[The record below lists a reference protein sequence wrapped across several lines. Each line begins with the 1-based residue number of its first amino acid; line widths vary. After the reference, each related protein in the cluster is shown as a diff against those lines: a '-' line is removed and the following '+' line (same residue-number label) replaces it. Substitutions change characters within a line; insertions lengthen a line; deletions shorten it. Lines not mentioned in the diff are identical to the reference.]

1 MATLC
6 FSSSGQQLQ
15 LDTSQLTTIDDF
27 KAAVSK
33 KASIPAQYL
42 VALTPQGKP
51 LKLQDLP
58 SEREIYIYDVRISQ
72 PASPGGPS
80 TVNVE
85 IGLPKPHSL
94 PDPPNRIND
103 TKALQSWLE
112 LFRSRKAWAGRA
124 VDDCASMAQATRD
137 RYAEMDVMMRCLDA
151 AVANLESVVKT
162 IEPKYQELRK
172 WADPAK
178 SEYNTLVKNWQS
190 YLSLAR
196 SIPISPGMA
205 SFMTG
210 RNFSSKTTAARQPTL
225 EDLLDLDTTRM
236 TGQRAPQALRKFNQ
250 RVSDLEK
257 TAARM
262 LKNCQDVTQDF
273 ERLIERSAMS
283 HDGEAAQLLE
293 DIEAVVKKIDADYET
308 TLELTNT
315 ARDLLQAS
323 KLAATHTERLLPS
336 IQARALEM
344 DDMLRYA
351 TQARNTLALESV
363 DFMRSITDITSLT
376 TTVKSQINVLGSE
389 EELATFDYL
398 RLIQQVPFMYASF
411 TTEALKRGE
420 WYEKVKVDASTLA
433 NEMALFQDEEIK
445 RRKKWLKTVENLYG
459 PQTAAGEGNVAGLEV
474 NLLGQE
480 EEWPTMTKKELSDFY
495 ESLQREKA
503 EQELLNDIGKL
514 IVDLDN
520 PTKQQS
526 KRLKAFKNGSVHEA
540 SLGRSGLLIRGDE
553 NALRSLQDEKQRV
566 DNKLKTAESRVRRLE
581 DLLHRQSQSSRP
593 TFGNTFPSQ
602 QLPERNGSTTSVQR
616 VSEDRR
622 RSSSDFPEGLVQ
634 RIQQLES
641 ELSAEK
647 EKSAAIEKDLS
658 ARTTQHETVKGQ
670 IEEANSTKKD
680 LLENMEALKREFV
693 EERKSLE
700 DEIKNLKARI
710 EDNEDEMEHFGE
722 SREHEK
728 AHYDDRVQTLE
739 DEMAQLAKERH
750 DEQLKYEGQVEFLR
764 KESKLQREQVE
775 ELEKQHKAAQD
786 ENKDQSHRL
795 EAAKQT
801 AESQLRALRDLHRQ
815 LDPGGNIPE
824 DQEELIESTA
834 SKCADVL
841 MKAQDVEANISL
853 VHSDLHSAEVTVKDL
868 RAELLTANESLAK
881 EEGSTMQLREKLGE
895 EKARVAA
902 LEGELDETRS
912 QLNELRVKIADGETG
927 SESLRKRLEEDE
939 KKITTITEDL
949 ASKQSHIGSLEEE
962 LRLFKSKLEESQLK
976 LGVLTE
982 RFVARTEHAKDL
994 TQKLYT
1000 QNDRLRRLLERLGF
1014 SVKRQDGTVVIQR
1027 IPRAERSVQNL
1038 NDSIDPGAS
1047 LRRSGTLAQTPDSS
1061 DLELLYWMNNSD
1073 PAIESEK
1080 YQAFMAELG
1089 SFDMDALIETVYKR
1103 VKDIEHMARKL
1114 QRDARSY
1121 RDKAHAL
1128 QKDAHDKIAFKNF
1141 KDGDLALFLPTRNQ
1155 MTGAWA
1161 AFNIGFPHY
1170 FLREQEAHRLRN
1182 REWLLARISR
1192 IQERVV
1198 DLSKSLSN
1206 QASGNGAAETDSVDE
1221 ENDNPFDLSDG
1232 LRWYLIDAHEDKP
1245 GAPSTPG
1252 LGKSTVAANK
1262 VDAVAERAQVR
1273 TASGKGLGLG
1283 GRGPTGIDGVSKT
1296 LSKSL
1301 ESRRSSTSSK
1311 KALPFGIG
1319 GGGKGSGLASEANS
1333 IRAAPA
1339 DSPDPPAES
1348 SGQQPANITTER
1360 TNGGGEAGAG
1370 TGAESTAAAAAE
1382 QQGQRPPD
1390 SAAGTEGRRLRLPT
1404 LALARPRLLTQQ
1416 QQQQQQQQPSGAS
1429 ESADSPSNKNRR
1441 SVIWDSLWSLDLS
1454 YESGRKGKQGA

>member
-1 MATLC
+1 M
-6 FSSSGQQLQ
+6 
-15 LDTSQLTTIDDF
+15 
-27 KAAVSK
+27 
-33 KASIPAQYL
+33 
-42 VALTPQGKP
+42 
-51 LKLQDLP
+51 
-58 SEREIYIYDVRISQ
+58 
-72 PASPGGPS
+72 
-80 TVNVE
+80 
-85 IGLPKPHSL
+85 
-94 PDPPNRIND
+94 
-103 TKALQSWLE
+103 
-112 LFRSRKAWAGRA
+112 
-124 VDDCASMAQATRD
+124 DDCASMAQATRD
-137 RYAEMDVMMRCLDA
+137 RYGEMDVMMRCLDA
-151 AVANLESVVKT
+151 AIANLESVVKT
-162 IEPKYQELRK
+162 VEPKYQELRK

-178 SEYNTLVKNWQS
+178 SEYNALVKNWQS

-196 SIPISPGMA
+196 SIPISPGLA

-210 RNFSSKTTAARQPTL
+210 RSFSSKNGVSRQPTL

-273 ERLIERSAMS
+273 EKLIERSAMI

-293 DIEAVVKKIDADYET
+293 DIEAVARKVEADHET
-308 TLELTNT
+308 TMELTNT
-315 ARDLLQAS
+315 SRDLLQAS

-336 IQARALEM
+336 IRARALEM
-344 DDMLRYA
+344 DEMLRYA

-411 TTEALKRGE
+411 AAEALKRGE
-420 WYEKVKVDASTLA
+420 WYDKVKVDASTLA
-433 NEMALFQDEEIK
+433 NEMAVFQDEEIK

-459 PQTAAGEGNVAGLEV
+459 PQTTSSEGNVAGLEV

-480 EEWPTMTKKELSDFY
+480 EEWPTVTKKELSDFY
-495 ESLQREKA
+495 ESLQKQKA
-503 EQELLNDIGKL
+503 EQDLLNDIGKL
-514 IVDLDN
+514 ISDLNN

-526 KRLKAFKNGSVHEA
+526 KRLKAFKNGSIHEA

-553 NALRSLQDEKQRV
+553 DVVRSLQEEKQRV

-581 DLLHRQSQSSRP
+581 DLLHRQSQASRP
-593 TFGNTFPSQ
+593 TFGNTFQFPSQ

-616 VSEDRR
+616 AAEDRR

-641 ELSAEK
+641 ELRSER
-647 EKSAAIEKDLS
+647 EKSAAFEKDLS
-658 ARTTQHETVKGQ
+658 ARTSQHETVKGQ

-700 DEIKNLKARI
+700 DEIKHLKARI
-710 EDNEDEMEHFGE
+710 EDTEDEMEHFGE

-728 AHYDDRVQTLE
+728 AHYDDRVQALE
-739 DEMAQLAKERH
+739 DEMAQLAKERR
-750 DEQLKYEGQVEFLR
+750 DEKLKYEGQIEFLR

-775 ELEKQHKAAQD
+775 ELEKLNKSVQD
-786 ENKDQSHRL
+786 ENKDQSHQL
-795 EAAKQT
+795 KIAKQT
-801 AESQLRALRDLHRQ
+801 AESQLRALQDLHRQ
-815 LDPGGNIPE
+815 LDPGATIPE
-824 DQEELIESTA
+824 DLEELIESMA
-834 SKCADVL
+834 SKCTDVL
-841 MKAQDVEANISL
+841 MKARDVEANISL
-853 VHSDLHSAEVTVKDL
+853 VHSDLHAAEVTIKDL
-868 RAELLTANESLAK
+868 RAEILTAKESLAK
-881 EEGSTMQLREKLGE
+881 EESSTIQLGEELGE

-902 LEGELDETRS
+902 LEGELDETRN
-912 QLNELRVKIADGETG
+912 QLNELRVRIADGETG
-927 SESLRKRLEEDE
+927 SESLRKRLEEE
-939 KKITTITEDL
+939 ERKITTMAEDL
-949 ASKQSHIGSLEEE
+949 ASKQSQVGSLEEE
-962 LRLFKSKLEESQLK
+962 LHLFKSKFEESQLK
-976 LGVLTE
+976 LGVLTD
-982 RFVARTEHAKDL
+982 RFIARTEHAKDL

-1014 SVKRQDGTVVIQR
+1014 SVKRQDGTVVIQK

-1073 PAIESEK
+1073 PDTEAEK

-1103 VKDIEHMARKL
+1103 VKDIEHMARRL

-1206 QASGNGAAETDSVDE
+1206 QASGNGAAETDSVDD

-1232 LRWYLIDAHEDKP
+1232 LRWYLIDAHEDKS

-1262 VDAVAERAQVR
+1262 VDAVAERAQIR

-1339 DSPDPPAES
+1339 DSPDPPAEG
-1348 SGQQPANITTER
+1348 SGQQTSNATEQ
-1360 TNGGGEAGAG
+1360 TNGGGEAQ
-1370 TGAESTAAAAAE
+1370 AEGTAAEAE
-1382 QQGQRPPD
+1382 QQGQRPLPD
-1390 SAAGTEGRRLRLPT
+1390 SAAGTEVRNNEIDD
-1404 LALARPRLLTQQ
+1404 LLG
-1416 QQQQQQQQPSGAS
+1416 P
-1429 ESADSPSNKNRR
+1429 
-1441 SVIWDSLWSLDLS
+1441 
-1454 YESGRKGKQGA
+1454 

>member
-1 MATLC
+1 
-6 FSSSGQQLQ
+6 
-15 LDTSQLTTIDDF
+15 
-27 KAAVSK
+27 V
-33 KASIPAQYL
+33 
-42 VALTPQGKP
+42 
-51 LKLQDLP
+51 
-58 SEREIYIYDVRISQ
+58 YIYDIRISQ
-72 PASPGGPS
+72 PTSPGGQS
-80 TVNVE
+80 SVNIEV
-85 IGLPKPHSL
+85 GLPKPYSL
-94 PDPPNRIND
+94 PEPPNRIND
-103 TKALQSWLE
+103 TKSLQSWQD
-112 LFRSRKAWAGRA
+112 LFRSRRAWAGKA
-124 VDDCASMAQATRD
+124 VDDCTSMAQAARE
-137 RYAEMDVMMRCLDA
+137 RFGEMDVMMRCLDA
-151 AVANLESVVKT
+151 AIANLESVVKT
-162 IEPKYQELRK
+162 VEPKYQDLRK

-178 SEYNTLVKNWQS
+178 SEYNLLVKNWQS

-196 SIPISPGMA
+196 SIPINPGMA

-210 RNFSSKTTAARQPTL
+210 RNFSSKNGAVRQPTL
-225 EDLLDLDTTRM
+225 EDLLDLDTTRL
-236 TGQRAPQALRKFNQ
+236 TAQRAPQALRKFNQ
-250 RVSDLEK
+250 RLSDLEK
-257 TAARM
+257 TAAQM
-262 LKNCQDVTQDF
+262 VKNCQDVTQDF
-273 ERLIERSAMS
+273 ERLIERSAMT
-283 HDGEAAQLLE
+283 HEGEAAQLLE
-293 DIEAVVKKIDADYET
+293 DIEAVANKVDADYET
-308 TLELTNT
+308 TMELTNT
-315 ARDLLQAS
+315 SRDLFQAS
-323 KLAATHTERLLPS
+323 KLAATHTERLLPT
-336 IQARALEM
+336 IRARALEM
-344 DDMLRYA
+344 DEMLRYA
-351 TQARNTLALESV
+351 TQARNALALESV

-411 TTEALKRGE
+411 TAEALRRGE

-433 NEMALFQDEEIK
+433 NEMSLFQDEEIK
-445 RRKKWLKTVENLYG
+445 RRRKWLKTVQNLYG
-459 PQTAAGEGNVAGLEV
+459 PQITSGEGNVVGLGV
-474 NLLGQE
+474 NLLGKE
-480 EEWPTMTKKELSDFY
+480 EEWPAMTRQELSDFY
-495 ESLQREKA
+495 ESLQKEKA
-503 EQELLNDIGKL
+503 EQDLLDDIGRL
-514 IVDLDN
+514 IVDMDN

-526 KRLKAFKNGSVHEA
+526 RRLKAFKNGSIHEA

-553 NALRSLQDEKQRV
+553 DVVRSLQEEKQRV

-581 DLLHRQSQSSRP
+581 DLLHRQSQASRP
-593 TFGNTFPSQ
+593 TFGNLFQSPSQ
-602 QLPERNGSTTSVQR
+602 QLPERSNSSSSVQQPA
-616 VSEDRR
+616 ENDRR
-622 RSSSDFPEGLVQ
+622 SLSDFPEGLVQ

-641 ELSAEK
+641 ELRAERQ
-647 EKSAAIEKDLS
+647 KSAAFEKDLS
-658 ARTTQHETVKGQ
+658 ARTSQHETVKGQ

-700 DEIKNLKARI
+700 DEIKHLKARI
-710 EDNEDEMEHFGE
+710 EDTEDEMEHFGE

-728 AHYDDRVQTLE
+728 ARYDGRVQALE
-739 DEMAQLAKERH
+739 EEMAQLAKERR
-750 DEQLKYEGQVEFLR
+750 DEKLKYEGQVEFLR
-764 KESKLQREQVE
+764 KESKLQREQVD
-775 ELEKQHKAAQD
+775 ELEKRNKSAQD
-786 ENKDQSHRL
+786 ENKDQSNQL
-795 EAAKQT
+795 EAARKA
-801 AESQLRALRDLHRQ
+801 AESQLRALQDLHRQ
-815 LDPGGNIPE
+815 LDPGADIPE
-824 DQEELIESTA
+824 DQEELAESLA
-834 SKCADVL
+834 NKCADVL
-841 MKAQDVEANISL
+841 MKAQNAEANMSL
-853 VHSDLHSAEVTVKDL
+853 VYSDLHSAEATIKDL
-868 RAELLTANESLAK
+868 RADIVTAKDSLAK
-881 EEGSTMQLREKLGE
+881 EEGSAMQLREELGE

-902 LEGELDETRS
+902 LEGELDETRN

-939 KKITTITEDL
+939 RRITTMTEDL
-949 ASKQSHIGSLEEE
+949 ASKQSHVGSLEEE
-962 LRLFKSKLEESQLK
+962 LHLFKSKFEESQLK
-976 LGVLTE
+976 LDVLTD

-1000 QNDRLRRLLERLGF
+1000 QNDRLKRLLERLGF
-1014 SVKRQDGTVVIQR
+1014 SVKRHNGNVVIQK

-1038 NDSIDPGAS
+1038 NESVDPAAS

-1061 DLELLYWMNNSD
+1061 DLELLYWMDNSD
-1073 PAIESEK
+1073 PDTEAEK
-1080 YQAFMAELG
+1080 YQAFMSELG
-1089 SFDMDALIETVYKR
+1089 SFDMDALVETVYKR

-1206 QASGNGAAETDSVDE
+1206 QASGNGAAETDSVDDE
-1221 ENDNPFDLSDG
+1221 YDNPFDLSDG

-1273 TASGKGLGLG
+1273 SASGKGLGLG

-1339 DSPDPPAES
+1339 DSPDHPAEV
-1348 SGQQPANITTER
+1348 GARQAPNDTEQA
-1360 TNGGGEAGAG
+1360 NGGDGTQAQAQAQAG
-1370 TGAESTAAAAAE
+1370 GAPTAEAE
-1382 QQGQRPPD
+1382 QQGQRPLPD
-1390 SAAGTEGRRLRLPT
+1390 SAAAGTEVRNNEIDD
-1404 LALARPRLLTQQ
+1404 LLG
-1416 QQQQQQQQPSGAS
+1416 P
-1429 ESADSPSNKNRR
+1429 
-1441 SVIWDSLWSLDLS
+1441 
-1454 YESGRKGKQGA
+1454 

>member
-6 FSSSGQQLQ
+6 FSSSGQQMQ
-15 LDTSQLTTIDDF
+15 LDTSHPTTIDDF

-33 KASIPAQYL
+33 KSSIPAQYL
-42 VALTPQGKP
+42 IALTPQGKP
-51 LKLQDLP
+51 LKQQDLP
-58 SEREIYIYDVRISQ
+58 SEREIYIYDIRVSQ
-72 PASPGGPS
+72 PASPGSPS
-80 TVNVE
+80 SVNVE
-85 IGLPKPHSL
+85 VGIPKPYSL
-94 PDPPNRIND
+94 PEPPNRIND
-103 TKALQSWLE
+103 TKSQQSWQE
-112 LFRSRKAWAGRA
+112 LFRSRRAWAGRA
-124 VDDCASMAQATRD
+124 LDDCASMAQATRD
-137 RYAEMDVMMRCLDA
+137 RYGEMDVMMRCLDA
-151 AVANLESVVKT
+151 AIANLESVVKT
-162 IEPKYQELRK
+162 VDPKYQELRK

-178 SEYNTLVKNWQS
+178 SEYNALVKNWQS

-210 RNFSSKTTAARQPTL
+210 RKFSSKNGAVRQPTL

-257 TAARM
+257 MAARM

-293 DIEAVVKKIDADYET
+293 DIEAVAKKVDADYET
-308 TLELTNT
+308 TMELTNT
-315 ARDLLQAS
+315 SRDLLQAS

-336 IQARALEM
+336 IRARALEM
-344 DDMLRYA
+344 DEMLRYA

-376 TTVKSQINVLGSE
+376 TTVKSHINVLGSE

-411 TTEALKRGE
+411 TVEALKRGE
-420 WYEKVKVDASTLA
+420 WHEKVKVDASTLA
-433 NEMALFQDEEIK
+433 NEMSLFQDEEIK

-459 PQTAAGEGNVAGLEV
+459 PQTTSGEDNVAGLEV

-495 ESLQREKA
+495 ESLQKQKA
-503 EQELLNDIGKL
+503 EQDLLNDIGKL
-514 IVDLDN
+514 ILDLNN

-526 KRLKAFKNGSVHEA
+526 KRLKAFKNGSIHEA
-540 SLGRSGLLIRGDE
+540 SLGRSGLLVRGDE
-553 NALRSLQDEKQRV
+553 DVLRSLQEEKQRV

-581 DLLHRQSQSSRP
+581 DLLHRQSQASRP
-593 TFGNTFPSQ
+593 TFGNAFQFPSQ
-602 QLPERNGSTTSVQR
+602 QLPERNGSITSVQR
-616 VSEDRR
+616 AAEDRR

-634 RIQQLES
+634 RVQQLES
-641 ELSAEK
+641 ELSAER
-647 EKSAAIEKDLS
+647 EKSAAFEKDLS

-700 DEIKNLKARI
+700 DEIKHLKARI
-710 EDNEDEMEHFGE
+710 EDTEDEMEHFGE

-728 AHYDDRVQTLE
+728 AHYDDRVQALE
-739 DEMAQLAKERH
+739 DEMARLAKERR
-750 DEQLKYEGQVEFLR
+750 DEKLKYEGQVEFLR

-775 ELEKQHKAAQD
+775 ELEKQNKSVQD
-786 ENKDQSHRL
+786 ENKEQGHQL

-801 AESQLRALRDLHRQ
+801 AESQLRALQDLHRQ

-824 DQEELIESTA
+824 DQEELIESMA

-853 VHSDLHSAEVTVKDL
+853 VHSDLHSAEVTIKDL
-868 RAELLTANESLAK
+868 RAEILTAKESLAK
-881 EEGSTMQLREKLGE
+881 EEGSSTQLREELGE

-902 LEGELDETRS
+902 LEGELDETRN

-927 SESLRKRLEEDE
+927 SESLRKRLEEE
-939 KKITTITEDL
+939 ERKITTLTEDI
-949 ASKQSHIGSLEEE
+949 ASKQSQVGSLEEE
-962 LRLFKSKLEESQLK
+962 LHLFKSKFEESQVK
-976 LGVLTE
+976 LGVLTD

-1014 SVKRQDGTVVIQR
+1014 SVKRQDGTVVIQK

-1038 NDSIDPGAS
+1038 NDSVDPSAS

-1073 PAIESEK
+1073 PATEAEK
-1080 YQAFMAELG
+1080 YEAFMAELG

-1103 VKDIEHMARKL
+1103 VKDIEHMARRL

-1206 QASGNGAAETDSVDE
+1206 QPSGNGARETDSVDD

-1262 VDAVAERAQVR
+1262 VDAVAERVQVR

-1339 DSPDPPAES
+1339 DSPDPPAEG
-1348 SGQQPANITTER
+1348 SGQHASNTTTEQ
-1360 TNGGGEAGAG
+1360 TNGGGEAQAQAQ
-1370 TGAESTAAAAAE
+1370 AEGTAAQAE
-1382 QQGQRPPD
+1382 QQGQRSLPD
-1390 SAAGTEGRRLRLPT
+1390 SAAGTEVRNNKIDD
-1404 LALARPRLLTQQ
+1404 LLG
-1416 QQQQQQQQPSGAS
+1416 P
-1429 ESADSPSNKNRR
+1429 
-1441 SVIWDSLWSLDLS
+1441 
-1454 YESGRKGKQGA
+1454 

>member
-1 MATLC
+1 M
-6 FSSSGQQLQ
+6 
-15 LDTSQLTTIDDF
+15 
-27 KAAVSK
+27 
-33 KASIPAQYL
+33 
-42 VALTPQGKP
+42 
-51 LKLQDLP
+51 
-58 SEREIYIYDVRISQ
+58 
-72 PASPGGPS
+72 
-80 TVNVE
+80 
-85 IGLPKPHSL
+85 
-94 PDPPNRIND
+94 
-103 TKALQSWLE
+103 
-112 LFRSRKAWAGRA
+112 
-124 VDDCASMAQATRD
+124 DDCASMAQAARD
-137 RYAEMDVMMRCLDA
+137 RYGEMDVMMRCLDA
-151 AVANLESVVKT
+151 AIANLESVVKT
-162 IEPKYQELRK
+162 VEPKYQELRK

-196 SIPISPGMA
+196 SIPINPGMA

-210 RNFSSKTTAARQPTL
+210 RNFSSKNGAVRQPTL

-250 RVSDLEK
+250 RLSDLEK

-262 LKNCQDVTQDF
+262 VKNCQDVTQDF

-293 DIEAVVKKIDADYET
+293 DIEAVAKKVDADYET
-308 TLELTNT
+308 TMELTNT
-315 ARDLLQAS
+315 SRDLLQAS

-336 IQARALEM
+336 IRARALEM
-344 DDMLRYA
+344 DGMLRYA
-351 TQARNTLALESV
+351 TQQRNTLALESV
-363 DFMRSITDITSLT
+363 DFMRSVTDITSLT
-376 TTVKSQINVLGSE
+376 TTVKSQINVLSSE

-411 TTEALKRGE
+411 TAEALKRGD

-433 NEMALFQDEEIK
+433 NEMCLFQDEEIK

-459 PQTAAGEGNVAGLEV
+459 PQTTSGEGNVAGLEV

-480 EEWPTMTKKELSDFY
+480 EEWPTMAKQELVDFY
-495 ESLQREKA
+495 ESLQKQKA
-503 EQELLNDIGKL
+503 EQDLLNDIGKL
-514 IVDLDN
+514 IVDLSN

-526 KRLKAFKNGSVHEA
+526 KRLKAFKNGSIHEA

-553 NALRSLQDEKQRV
+553 DVLRSLQEEKQRV

-581 DLLHRQSQSSRP
+581 DLLHRQSQASRP
-593 TFGNTFPSQ
+593 TFGNMFQSPSQ
-602 QLPERNGSTTSVQR
+602 QLPERSGSSASVQR
-616 VSEDRR
+616 VAEDRR
-622 RSSSDFPEGLVQ
+622 RSSSDFPEGLMQ

-641 ELSAEK
+641 ELSAERQ
-647 EKSAAIEKDLS
+647 KSAAFEKDLN
-658 ARTTQHETVKGQ
+658 ARTNEHETVKSQ
-670 IEEANSTKKD
+670 VEEANATKKD
-680 LLENMEALKREFV
+680 LLENMEALKRETV

-700 DEIKNLKARI
+700 DEIKNLKARL
-710 EDNEDEMEHFGE
+710 EDTEDEMENFGE

-728 AHYDDRVQTLE
+728 AHYDGRVQALE
-739 DEMAQLAKERH
+739 DEMAQLAKERR
-750 DEQLKYEGQVEFLR
+750 DEELKYQGQVDFLR
-764 KESKLQREQVE
+764 KESRLQREQVE
-775 ELEKQHKAAQD
+775 ELEKRNQALQD
-786 ENKDQSHRL
+786 ENKEHSQQL
-795 EAAKQT
+795 EAARKA
-801 AESQLRALRDLHRQ
+801 AESQLRALQDLHRQ
-815 LDPGGNIPE
+815 LDPGGSIPE
-824 DQEELIESTA
+824 DQEELVEGLTN
-834 SKCADVL
+834 KCSDIL
-841 MKAQDVEANISL
+841 TKAQDVEANISL
-853 VHSDLHSAEVTVKDL
+853 VHSDLHSAEVTIKDL
-868 RAELLTANESLAK
+868 RAEIMTAKESLAK
-881 EEGSTMQLREKLGE
+881 EEASTMQLREEVGE

-902 LEGELDETRS
+902 LEGELDETRN

-939 KKITTITEDL
+939 RKITTMTEDL
-949 ASKQSHIGSLEEE
+949 ASKQSHVGSLEEE
-962 LRLFKSKLEESQLK
+962 LHLFKSKLDESQLK
-976 LGVLTE
+976 LSVLND

-1014 SVKRQDGTVVIQR
+1014 SVKRQDGNMVIQK

-1038 NDSIDPGAS
+1038 NDSVDPGAS
-1047 LRRSGTLAQTPDSS
+1047 LRRSGTLAQTPDSN
-1061 DLELLYWMNNSD
+1061 DLELLYWMSNSD
-1073 PAIESEK
+1073 DPDTEAEK
-1080 YQAFMAELG
+1080 YQAFMSELG
-1089 SFDMDALIETVYKR
+1089 SFDMDAFVETLYKR

-1121 RDKAHAL
+1121 REKAHTL

-1182 REWLLARISR
+1182 REWLLARITR

-1206 QASGNGAAETDSVDE
+1206 QASGNGAAETDSVDD

-1262 VDAVAERAQVR
+1262 VDAVAERAPVR
-1273 TASGKGLGLG
+1273 SASGKGLGLG

-1319 GGGKGSGLASEANS
+1319 AGAKGSGLASEANS
-1333 IRAAPA
+1333 IRAAAA
-1339 DSPDPPAES
+1339 DSPDPPGEG
-1348 SGQQPANITTER
+1348 SGQQAANTTEQ
-1360 TNGGGEAGAG
+1360 TNGGGEAQTQEQAQAEG
-1370 TGAESTAAAAAE
+1370 TTAAEAD
-1382 QQGQRPPD
+1382 QQGQRPLPE
-1390 SAAGTEGRRLRLPT
+1390 SAAAGTEVRNNKIDD
-1404 LALARPRLLTQQ
+1404 LLG
-1416 QQQQQQQQPSGAS
+1416 P
-1429 ESADSPSNKNRR
+1429 
-1441 SVIWDSLWSLDLS
+1441 
-1454 YESGRKGKQGA
+1454 

>member
-1 MATLC
+1 MTDI
-6 FSSSGQQLQ
+6 SSWHQ
-15 LDTSQLTTIDDF
+15 
-27 KAAVSK
+27 
-33 KASIPAQYL
+33 
-42 VALTPQGKP
+42 
-51 LKLQDLP
+51 
-58 SEREIYIYDVRISQ
+58 REIYIYDIRISQ
-72 PASPGGPS
+72 PPTPGTS
-80 TVNVE
+80 SSVNVE
-85 IGLPKPHSL
+85 IGLPKPYSL
-94 PDPPNRIND
+94 PEPPNRIND
-103 TKALQSWLE
+103 TKALQSWQE
-112 LFRSRKAWAGRA
+112 LFRSRGAWAGRA
-124 VDDCASMAQATRD
+124 VGDCASMAQATRD
-137 RYAEMDVMMRCLDA
+137 RYGEMDVMMRCLDA
-151 AVANLESVVKT
+151 AIANLESVVKT

-210 RNFSSKTTAARQPTL
+210 RSFNSKNNAARQPTL
-225 EDLLDLDTTRM
+225 EDLLDLDTTRL

-293 DIEAVVKKIDADYET
+293 DIEAVARKIDADYET
-308 TLELTNT
+308 TMELTNT
-315 ARDLLQAS
+315 ARDLTQAS

-336 IQARALEM
+336 IKARALEM
-344 DDMLRYA
+344 DEMLRYA
-351 TQARNTLALESV
+351 TQARNALALESV

-411 TTEALKRGE
+411 AVEALKRGE

-433 NEMALFQDEEIK
+433 NEMAVFQDEEIK
-445 RRKKWLKTVENLYG
+445 RRRKWLKTVENLYG
-459 PQTAAGEGNVAGLEV
+459 PQTASGESNVAGLEV

-480 EEWPTMTKKELSDFY
+480 EEWPTMSKKELTDFY
-495 ESLQREKA
+495 DSLQRQKA

-514 IVDLDN
+514 IVDLNN

-526 KRLKAFKNGSVHEA
+526 KRLKAFKNGSIHEA
-540 SLGRSGLLIRGDE
+540 SLGRSGLLVRGDE
-553 NALRSLQDEKQRV
+553 DVLRSLQEEKQRV

-593 TFGNTFPSQ
+593 TFGNLFQSPSQ
-602 QLPERNGSTTSVQR
+602 QLMERNGSTTSVQKA
-616 VSEDRR
+616 SEDRR

-641 ELSAEK
+641 ELSAER
-647 EKSAAIEKDLS
+647 EKSAAFEKDLS

-700 DEIKNLKARI
+700 DEIKHLKARI

-728 AHYDDRVQTLE
+728 AHYDGRVQALE
-739 DEMAQLAKERH
+739 DEMAQLAKERR

-764 KESKLQREQVE
+764 KESKLQREQAE
-775 ELEKQHKAAQD
+775 ELEKQYKSVQD
-786 ENKDQSHRL
+786 ENKNQRQHL

-801 AESQLRALRDLHRQ
+801 AESQLRALQDLYRQ
-815 LDPGGNIPE
+815 LDPGGSIPE
-824 DQEELIESTA
+824 DQEELIESMA

-841 MKAQDVEANISL
+841 IRAQDVEANISL

-868 RAELLTANESLAK
+868 RAEILTANESLAK
-881 EEGSTMQLREKLGE
+881 EESSTMQLREQLGE

-902 LEGELDETRS
+902 LEGELDETRN

-939 KKITTITEDL
+939 KKITTISEDL
-949 ASKQSHIGSLEEE
+949 ASKQSQVGSLEEE
-962 LRLFKSKLEESQLK
+962 LRLFRSKLEESQVK
-976 LGVLTE
+976 LGVLTD

-1014 SVKRQDGTVVIQR
+1014 SVKRQDGTVVIQK

-1047 LRRSGTLAQTPDSS
+1047 LRRSGTLSQTPDSS

-1073 PAIESEK
+1073 PATESER
-1080 YQAFMAELG
+1080 YQAFMTELG

-1206 QASGNGAAETDSVDE
+1206 QASGNGAAETDSVDD

-1262 VDAVAERAQVR
+1262 VDAVAERAQIR
-1273 TASGKGLGLG
+1273 SASGKGLGLG

-1348 SGQQPANITTER
+1348 SGQQPPNTSTEQ
-1360 TNGGGEAGAG
+1360 TNGGGEAQVEG
-1370 TGAESTAAAAAE
+1370 TAAAAAE

-1390 SAAGTEGRRLRLPT
+1390 GAAGTEVRNNEIDD
-1404 LALARPRLLTQQ
+1404 LLG
-1416 QQQQQQQQPSGAS
+1416 P
-1429 ESADSPSNKNRR
+1429 
-1441 SVIWDSLWSLDLS
+1441 
-1454 YESGRKGKQGA
+1454 

>member
-15 LDTSQLTTIDDF
+15 LDTSNLTTIDDF
-27 KAAVSK
+27 KTAVSK
-33 KASIPAQYL
+33 QSSIPAQYL
-42 VALTPQGKP
+42 IALTPQGKP
-51 LKLQDLP
+51 LKQQDLS
-58 SEREIYIYDVRISQ
+58 SEKEIYIYDIRISQ
-72 PASPGGPS
+72 PAPPGSPS
-80 TVNVE
+80 SVNVE
-85 IGLPKPHSL
+85 IGLPKPYSL
-94 PDPPNRIND
+94 PEPPNRIND
-103 TKALQSWLE
+103 TKAQQSWQE
-112 LFRSRKAWAGRA
+112 LFRSRRAWAGKA

-137 RYAEMDVMMRCLDA
+137 RYGEMDVMMRCLDA
-151 AVANLESVVKT
+151 AIANLESVVKT
-162 IEPKYQELRK
+162 VDPKYQELRK

-196 SIPISPGMA
+196 SIPINPGMA

-210 RNFSSKTTAARQPTL
+210 RNFNSKNGAARQPTL
-225 EDLLDLDTTRM
+225 EDLLDLDTTRI

-250 RVSDLEK
+250 RLSDLEK

-262 LKNCQDVTQDF
+262 VKNCQDVTQDF

-293 DIEAVVKKIDADYET
+293 DIDAVAKKVDADYET
-308 TLELTNT
+308 TMELTNT
-315 ARDLLQAS
+315 SRDLLQAS

-336 IQARALEM
+336 IRARALEM
-344 DDMLRYA
+344 DEMLRYA

-411 TTEALKRGE
+411 TAEALKRGD
-420 WYEKVKVDASTLA
+420 WYDKVKVDASTLA
-433 NEMALFQDEEIK
+433 NEMSLFQDEEIK

-459 PQTAAGEGNVAGLEV
+459 PQTTSGESNVAGLEV

-480 EEWPTMTKKELSDFY
+480 EEWPTMTKQELSEFY
-495 ESLQREKA
+495 ESLQKQKA
-503 EQELLNDIGKL
+503 EQDLLNDIGKL
-514 IVDLDN
+514 IVDLNN

-526 KRLKAFKNGSVHEA
+526 KRLKAFKNGSIHEA

-553 NALRSLQDEKQRV
+553 DVVRSLQEEKQRV

-581 DLLHRQSQSSRP
+581 DLLHRQSQASRP
-593 TFGNTFPSQ
+593 TFGNMFQSPSQ
-602 QLPERNGSTTSVQR
+602 QLPERSASSASVQR
-616 VSEDRR
+616 AAEDRR

-634 RIQQLES
+634 RIQQLEGELTS
-641 ELSAEK
+641 ERQ
-647 EKSAAIEKDLS
+647 KSAAFEKDLS
-658 ARTTQHETVKGQ
+658 ARTNQHETVKGQ

-700 DEIKNLKARI
+700 DEIKHLKARL
-710 EDNEDEMEHFGE
+710 EDTEDEMEHFGE
-722 SREHEK
+722 SRENEK
-728 AHYDDRVQTLE
+728 AHYDGRVQALE
-739 DEMAQLAKERH
+739 DEMAQLAEERH
-750 DEQLKYEGQVEFLR
+750 DEELKYKGQVEFLR
-764 KESKLQREQVE
+764 KESRLQREQVE
-775 ELEKQHKAAQD
+775 ELEKRNQAVQD
-786 ENKDQSHRL
+786 ETKDHSQQL
-795 EAAKQT
+795 EAARKA
-801 AESQLRALRDLHRQ
+801 AESQLRALQDLHRQ
-815 LDPGGNIPE
+815 LEPGGTIPE
-824 DQEELIESTA
+824 DQEELVESLA
-834 SKCADVL
+834 NKCSDVL

-853 VHSDLHSAEVTVKDL
+853 VHSDLHSAEVTIKDL
-868 RAELLTANESLAK
+868 RAEILTAKDSLAK
-881 EEGSTMQLREKLGE
+881 EEDLTMQLREELGE
-895 EKARVAA
+895 EKARVTA
-902 LEGELDETRS
+902 LEGELDETRN

-939 KKITTITEDL
+939 RKITSMTEDL
-949 ASKQSHIGSLEEE
+949 ASKQSHVGSLEEE
-962 LRLFKSKLEESQLK
+962 LHLFRSKFDESQLK
-976 LGVLTE
+976 FAVLTD

-1014 SVKRQDGTVVIQR
+1014 SVKRQDGNVVIQK

-1038 NDSIDPGAS
+1038 NDSVDPTAS
-1047 LRRSGTLAQTPDSS
+1047 LRPGTLAHTPDSS

-1073 PAIESEK
+1073 PDTEAEK
-1080 YQAFMAELG
+1080 YQAFMSELG
-1089 SFDMDALIETVYKR
+1089 SFDMDALVETVYKR

-1121 RDKAHAL
+1121 RDKAHTL

-1182 REWLLARISR
+1182 REWLLARITR

-1206 QASGNGAAETDSVDE
+1206 QASGNGAAETDSVDD

-1273 TASGKGLGLG
+1273 SASGKGLGLG

-1339 DSPDPPAES
+1339 DSPDPPAEG
-1348 SGQQPANITTER
+1348 SGQHAPNATEQ
-1360 TNGGGEAGAG
+1360 TNGGGEAQAQAQAQAQ
-1370 TGAESTAAAAAE
+1370 TQAEGTAAAEAE
-1382 QQGQRPPD
+1382 QQGQRPLPD
-1390 SAAGTEGRRLRLPT
+1390 SAAAGTEVRNNELDD
-1404 LALARPRLLTQQ
+1404 LLG
-1416 QQQQQQQQPSGAS
+1416 P
-1429 ESADSPSNKNRR
+1429 
-1441 SVIWDSLWSLDLS
+1441 
-1454 YESGRKGKQGA
+1454 

>member
-1 MATLC
+1 
-6 FSSSGQQLQ
+6 
-15 LDTSQLTTIDDF
+15 
-27 KAAVSK
+27 
-33 KASIPAQYL
+33 
-42 VALTPQGKP
+42 
-51 LKLQDLP
+51 
-58 SEREIYIYDVRISQ
+58 
-72 PASPGGPS
+72 
-80 TVNVE
+80 
-85 IGLPKPHSL
+85 
-94 PDPPNRIND
+94 
-103 TKALQSWLE
+103 
-112 LFRSRKAWAGRA
+112 
-124 VDDCASMAQATRD
+124 
-137 RYAEMDVMMRCLDA
+137 MRCLDA
-151 AVANLESVVKT
+151 AIANLESVVKT
-162 IEPKYQELRK
+162 VEPKYQELRK

-178 SEYNTLVKNWQS
+178 SEYNALVKNWQS

-196 SIPISPGMA
+196 SIPISPGLA

-210 RNFSSKTTAARQPTL
+210 RSFSSKNGVSRQPTL

-273 ERLIERSAMS
+273 EKLIERSAMI

-293 DIEAVVKKIDADYET
+293 DIEAVARKVEADLET
-308 TLELTNT
+308 TMELTNT
-315 ARDLLQAS
+315 SRDLLQAS

-336 IQARALEM
+336 IRARALEM
-344 DDMLRYA
+344 DEMLRYA

-411 TTEALKRGE
+411 AAEALKRGE
-420 WYEKVKVDASTLA
+420 WYDKVKVDASTLA
-433 NEMALFQDEEIK
+433 NEMAVFQDEEIK

-459 PQTAAGEGNVAGLEV
+459 PQTTSSEGNVAGLEV

-480 EEWPTMTKKELSDFY
+480 EEWPAVTKKELSDFY
-495 ESLQREKA
+495 ESLQKQKA
-503 EQELLNDIGKL
+503 EQDLLNDIGKL
-514 IVDLDN
+514 ILDLNN

-526 KRLKAFKNGSVHEA
+526 KRLKAFKNGSIHEA
-540 SLGRSGLLIRGDE
+540 SLGRSGLLIRGDDDVV
-553 NALRSLQDEKQRV
+553 RSLQEEKQRV

-581 DLLHRQSQSSRP
+581 DLLHRQSQASRP
-593 TFGNTFPSQ
+593 TFGNTFQFPSQ

-616 VSEDRR
+616 AAEDRR

-641 ELSAEK
+641 ELRSER
-647 EKSAAIEKDLS
+647 EKSAAFEKDLS
-658 ARTTQHETVKGQ
+658 ARTSQHETVKGQ

-700 DEIKNLKARI
+700 DEIKHLKARI
-710 EDNEDEMEHFGE
+710 EDTEDEMEHFGE

-728 AHYDDRVQTLE
+728 AHYDDRVQALE
-739 DEMAQLAKERH
+739 EEMAQLAKERR
-750 DEQLKYEGQVEFLR
+750 DEKLKYEGQVEFLR

-775 ELEKQHKAAQD
+775 ELEKQNKSAQD
-786 ENKDQSHRL
+786 ENKDQSHEL
-795 EAAKQT
+795 EVAKQT
-801 AESQLRALRDLHRQ
+801 AESQLRALQDLHRQ
-815 LDPGGNIPE
+815 LDPGATIPE
-824 DQEELIESTA
+824 DQEELIESMA
-834 SKCADVL
+834 SKCTDVL
-841 MKAQDVEANISL
+841 MKARDVEANISL
-853 VHSDLHSAEVTVKDL
+853 AHSDLHAAEVTIKDL
-868 RAELLTANESLAK
+868 RAEILTAKESLAR
-881 EEGSTMQLREKLGE
+881 EESSTIQLGEELGE

-902 LEGELDETRS
+902 LEGELDETRN
-912 QLNELRVKIADGETG
+912 QLNELRVRIADGETG
-927 SESLRKRLEEDE
+927 SESLRKRLEEE
-939 KKITTITEDL
+939 ERKITTMAEDL
-949 ASKQSHIGSLEEE
+949 ASKQSQVGSLEEE
-962 LRLFKSKLEESQLK
+962 LHLFKSRFEESQLK
-976 LGVLTE
+976 LDVLTD

-1014 SVKRQDGTVVIQR
+1014 SVKRQDGTVVIQK

-1073 PAIESEK
+1073 PDTEAEK

-1103 VKDIEHMARKL
+1103 VKDIEHMARRL

-1206 QASGNGAAETDSVDE
+1206 QASGNGAAETDSVDD

-1262 VDAVAERAQVR
+1262 VDAVAERAQIR
-1273 TASGKGLGLG
+1273 TASGKGLGLV

-1339 DSPDPPAES
+1339 DSPDPPAEG
-1348 SGQQPANITTER
+1348 SGQQTSNATEQ
-1360 TNGGGEAGAG
+1360 TNGGGEAQ
-1370 TGAESTAAAAAE
+1370 AEGTAAEAE
-1382 QQGQRPPD
+1382 QQGQRPLPD
-1390 SAAGTEGRRLRLPT
+1390 SAAGTEVRNNEIDD
-1404 LALARPRLLTQQ
+1404 LLG
-1416 QQQQQQQQPSGAS
+1416 P
-1429 ESADSPSNKNRR
+1429 
-1441 SVIWDSLWSLDLS
+1441 
-1454 YESGRKGKQGA
+1454 

>member
-1 MATLC
+1 
-6 FSSSGQQLQ
+6 
-15 LDTSQLTTIDDF
+15 
-27 KAAVSK
+27 
-33 KASIPAQYL
+33 
-42 VALTPQGKP
+42 
-51 LKLQDLP
+51 
-58 SEREIYIYDVRISQ
+58 
-72 PASPGGPS
+72 
-80 TVNVE
+80 
-85 IGLPKPHSL
+85 
-94 PDPPNRIND
+94 
-103 TKALQSWLE
+103 
-112 LFRSRKAWAGRA
+112 
-124 VDDCASMAQATRD
+124 
-137 RYAEMDVMMRCLDA
+137 MRCLDA
-151 AVANLESVVKT
+151 AIANLESVVKT
-162 IEPKYQELRK
+162 VEPKYQELRK

-178 SEYNTLVKNWQS
+178 SEYNALVKNWQS

-196 SIPISPGMA
+196 SIPISPGLA

-210 RNFSSKTTAARQPTL
+210 RSFGSKNGVSRQPTL

-273 ERLIERSAMS
+273 EKLIERSAMI

-293 DIEAVVKKIDADYET
+293 DIEAVARKVESDHET
-308 TLELTNT
+308 TMELTNT
-315 ARDLLQAS
+315 SRDLLQAS

-336 IQARALEM
+336 IRARALEM
-344 DDMLRYA
+344 DEMLRYA

-411 TTEALKRGE
+411 AAEALKRGE
-420 WYEKVKVDASTLA
+420 WYDKVKVDASTLA
-433 NEMALFQDEEIK
+433 NEMAVFQDEEIK

-459 PQTAAGEGNVAGLEV
+459 PQTTSSEGNVAGLEV

-480 EEWPTMTKKELSDFY
+480 EEWPAVTKKELSDFY
-495 ESLQREKA
+495 ESLQKQKA
-503 EQELLNDIGKL
+503 EQDLLNDIGKL
-514 IVDLDN
+514 ILDLNN

-526 KRLKAFKNGSVHEA
+526 KRLKAFKNGSIHEA
-540 SLGRSGLLIRGDE
+540 TLGRSGLLIRGDE
-553 NALRSLQDEKQRV
+553 DVVRSLQEEKQRV

-581 DLLHRQSQSSRP
+581 DLLHRQSQASRP
-593 TFGNTFPSQ
+593 TFGNTFQFPSQ

-616 VSEDRR
+616 AAEDRR

-641 ELSAEK
+641 ELRSER
-647 EKSAAIEKDLS
+647 EKSAAFEKDLN
-658 ARTTQHETVKGQ
+658 ARTSQHETVKGQ

-700 DEIKNLKARI
+700 DEIKHLKARI
-710 EDNEDEMEHFGE
+710 EDTEDEMEHFGE

-728 AHYDDRVQTLE
+728 AHYDDRVQALE
-739 DEMAQLAKERH
+739 EEMAQLAKERR
-750 DEQLKYEGQVEFLR
+750 DEKLKYEGQVEFLR

-775 ELEKQHKAAQD
+775 ELEKQNRSAQD
-786 ENKDQSHRL
+786 ENKDQSHEL
-795 EAAKQT
+795 EVAKQT
-801 AESQLRALRDLHRQ
+801 AESQLRALQDLHRQ
-815 LDPGGNIPE
+815 LDPGATIPE
-824 DQEELIESTA
+824 DQEELIESMA
-834 SKCADVL
+834 SKCTDVL
-841 MKAQDVEANISL
+841 MKARDVEANISL
-853 VHSDLHSAEVTVKDL
+853 AHSDLHAAEVTIKDL
-868 RAELLTANESLAK
+868 RAEILTAKESLAK
-881 EEGSTMQLREKLGE
+881 EESSTIQLGEELGE
-895 EKARVAA
+895 EKARVSA
-902 LEGELDETRS
+902 LEGELDETRN
-912 QLNELRVKIADGETG
+912 QLNELRVRIADGETG
-927 SESLRKRLEEDE
+927 SESLRKRLEEE
-939 KKITTITEDL
+939 ERKITTMAEDL
-949 ASKQSHIGSLEEE
+949 ASKQSQVGSLEEE
-962 LRLFKSKLEESQLK
+962 LHLFKSRFEESQLK
-976 LGVLTE
+976 LGVLTD

-1014 SVKRQDGTVVIQR
+1014 SVKRQDGTVVIQK

-1073 PAIESEK
+1073 PDTEAEK

-1103 VKDIEHMARKL
+1103 VKDIEHMARRL

-1206 QASGNGAAETDSVDE
+1206 QASGNGAAETDSVDD

-1262 VDAVAERAQVR
+1262 VDAVAERAQIR

-1339 DSPDPPAES
+1339 DSPDPPAEG
-1348 SGQQPANITTER
+1348 SGQQTSNATEQA
-1360 TNGGGEAGAG
+1360 NGGGEAQ
-1370 TGAESTAAAAAE
+1370 AEGTAAEAE
-1382 QQGQRPPD
+1382 QQGQRPLPD
-1390 SAAGTEGRRLRLPT
+1390 SAAGTEVRNNEIDD
-1404 LALARPRLLTQQ
+1404 LLG
-1416 QQQQQQQQPSGAS
+1416 P
-1429 ESADSPSNKNRR
+1429 
-1441 SVIWDSLWSLDLS
+1441 
-1454 YESGRKGKQGA
+1454 

>member
-1 MATLC
+1 M
-6 FSSSGQQLQ
+6 
-15 LDTSQLTTIDDF
+15 
-27 KAAVSK
+27 
-33 KASIPAQYL
+33 
-42 VALTPQGKP
+42 
-51 LKLQDLP
+51 
-58 SEREIYIYDVRISQ
+58 
-72 PASPGGPS
+72 
-80 TVNVE
+80 
-85 IGLPKPHSL
+85 
-94 PDPPNRIND
+94 
-103 TKALQSWLE
+103 
-112 LFRSRKAWAGRA
+112 
-124 VDDCASMAQATRD
+124 DDCTSMAQAARD
-137 RYAEMDVMMRCLDA
+137 RYGEMDVMMRCLDA
-151 AVANLESVVKT
+151 AIANLESVVKT
-162 IEPKYQELRK
+162 VEPKYQELRK

-178 SEYNTLVKNWQS
+178 SEYNALVKNWQS

-196 SIPISPGMA
+196 SIPISPGLA

-210 RNFSSKTTAARQPTL
+210 RSFSSKNGVSRQPTL

-273 ERLIERSAMS
+273 EKLIERSAMI

-293 DIEAVVKKIDADYET
+293 DIEAVARKVEADHET
-308 TLELTNT
+308 TMELTNT
-315 ARDLLQAS
+315 SRDLLQAS

-336 IQARALEM
+336 IRARALEM
-344 DDMLRYA
+344 DEMLRYA

-411 TTEALKRGE
+411 AAEALKRGE
-420 WYEKVKVDASTLA
+420 WYDKVKVDASTLA
-433 NEMALFQDEEIK
+433 NEMAVFQDEEIK

-459 PQTAAGEGNVAGLEV
+459 PQTTSSEGNVAGLEV

-480 EEWPTMTKKELSDFY
+480 EEWPAVTKKELSDFY
-495 ESLQREKA
+495 ESLQKQKA
-503 EQELLNDIGKL
+503 EQDLLNDIGKL
-514 IVDLDN
+514 ILDLNN

-526 KRLKAFKNGSVHEA
+526 KRLKAFKNGSIHEA
-540 SLGRSGLLIRGDE
+540 SLGRSGLLIRGDDDVV
-553 NALRSLQDEKQRV
+553 RSLQEEKQRV

-581 DLLHRQSQSSRP
+581 DLLHRQSQASRP
-593 TFGNTFPSQ
+593 TFGNTFQFPSQ

-616 VSEDRR
+616 AAEDRR

-641 ELSAEK
+641 ELRSER
-647 EKSAAIEKDLS
+647 EKSAAFEKDLS
-658 ARTTQHETVKGQ
+658 ARTSQHETVKGQ

-700 DEIKNLKARI
+700 DEIKHLKARI
-710 EDNEDEMEHFGE
+710 EDTEDEMEHFGE

-728 AHYDDRVQTLE
+728 AHYDDRVQALE
-739 DEMAQLAKERH
+739 EEMAQLAKERR
-750 DEQLKYEGQVEFLR
+750 DEKLKYEGQVEFLR

-775 ELEKQHKAAQD
+775 ELEKQNKSAQD
-786 ENKDQSHRL
+786 ENKDQSHEL
-795 EAAKQT
+795 EVAKQT
-801 AESQLRALRDLHRQ
+801 AESQLRALQDLHRQ
-815 LDPGGNIPE
+815 LDPGATIPE
-824 DQEELIESTA
+824 DQEELIESMA
-834 SKCADVL
+834 SKCTDVL
-841 MKAQDVEANISL
+841 MKARDVEANISL
-853 VHSDLHSAEVTVKDL
+853 AHSDLHAAEVTIKDL
-868 RAELLTANESLAK
+868 RAEILTAKESLAR
-881 EEGSTMQLREKLGE
+881 EESSTIQLGEELGE

-902 LEGELDETRS
+902 LEGELDETRN
-912 QLNELRVKIADGETG
+912 QLNELRVRIADGETG
-927 SESLRKRLEEDE
+927 SESLRKRLEEE
-939 KKITTITEDL
+939 ERKITTMAEDL
-949 ASKQSHIGSLEEE
+949 ASKQSQVGSLEEE
-962 LRLFKSKLEESQLK
+962 LHLFKSRFEESQLK
-976 LGVLTE
+976 LDVLTD

-1014 SVKRQDGTVVIQR
+1014 SVKRQDGTVVIQK

-1073 PAIESEK
+1073 PDTEAEK

-1103 VKDIEHMARKL
+1103 VKDIEHMARRL

-1206 QASGNGAAETDSVDE
+1206 QASGNGAAETDSVDD

-1262 VDAVAERAQVR
+1262 VDAVAERAQIR
-1273 TASGKGLGLG
+1273 TASGKGLGLV

-1339 DSPDPPAES
+1339 DSPDPPAEG
-1348 SGQQPANITTER
+1348 SGQQTSNATEQ
-1360 TNGGGEAGAG
+1360 TNGGGEAQ
-1370 TGAESTAAAAAE
+1370 AEGTAAEAE
-1382 QQGQRPPD
+1382 QQGQRPLPD
-1390 SAAGTEGRRLRLPT
+1390 SAAGTEVRNNEIDD
-1404 LALARPRLLTQQ
+1404 LLG
-1416 QQQQQQQQPSGAS
+1416 P
-1429 ESADSPSNKNRR
+1429 
-1441 SVIWDSLWSLDLS
+1441 
-1454 YESGRKGKQGA
+1454 

>member
-1 MATLC
+1 M
-6 FSSSGQQLQ
+6 
-15 LDTSQLTTIDDF
+15 
-27 KAAVSK
+27 
-33 KASIPAQYL
+33 
-42 VALTPQGKP
+42 
-51 LKLQDLP
+51 
-58 SEREIYIYDVRISQ
+58 
-72 PASPGGPS
+72 
-80 TVNVE
+80 
-85 IGLPKPHSL
+85 
-94 PDPPNRIND
+94 
-103 TKALQSWLE
+103 
-112 LFRSRKAWAGRA
+112 
-124 VDDCASMAQATRD
+124 DDCALMAQATRA
-137 RYAEMDVMMRCLDA
+137 RYGEMDVMMRCLDA

-196 SIPISPGMA
+196 SIHISPGMA

-210 RNFSSKTTAARQPTL
+210 RNFNSKNSTARQPTL

-257 TAARM
+257 TSARM
-262 LKNCQDVTQDF
+262 LKNCQDVTHDF

-293 DIEAVVKKIDADYET
+293 DIEAVAKKTDADYET

-323 KLAATHTERLLPS
+323 KLAAAHTERLLPS
-336 IQARALEM
+336 IQARAVEM
-344 DDMLRYA
+344 DGMLRYA
-351 TQARNTLALESV
+351 TQARNALALESV

-411 TTEALKRGE
+411 TTEALKRAE

-459 PQTAAGEGNVAGLEV
+459 PQTASGEGNVAGLEV

-480 EEWPTMTKKELSDFY
+480 EEWPTMSKKELSDFY
-495 ESLQREKA
+495 ESLQRQKA

-514 IVDLDN
+514 IVDLEN

-526 KRLKAFKNGSVHEA
+526 KRLKAFKNGSIHEA
-540 SLGRSGLLIRGDE
+540 ALGRSGLLIRGDE

-593 TFGNTFPSQ
+593 TFGNTFQSPSQ

-616 VSEDRR
+616 ASEDRR

-641 ELSAEK
+641 ELSAER
-647 EKSAAIEKDLS
+647 EKSAAFEKDLS

-680 LLENMEALKREFV
+680 LLENMEALKREYD
-693 EERKSLE
+693 EDRKSLE
-700 DEIKNLKARI
+700 DDIKHLKAQI
-710 EDNEDEMEHFGE
+710 EDTEDEMVHFGE

-728 AHYDDRVQTLE
+728 ADYDVRVQALE
-739 DEMAQLAKERH
+739 DEMAQLKKERR

-775 ELEKQHKAAQD
+775 ELEKQHKSVQD
-786 ENKDQSHRL
+786 EHREQRHQL
-795 EAAKQT
+795 AAVQQT
-801 AESQLRALRDLHRQ
+801 AESQLRALQDIHRQ

-824 DQEELIESTA
+824 DQEELIESMA
-834 SKCADVL
+834 SKCADIL

-868 RAELLTANESLAK
+868 RAEILTANESLAK
-881 EEGSTMQLREKLGE
+881 EEGSTIQLREQLGE

-902 LEGELDETRS
+902 LEGELDETRN

-939 KKITTITEDL
+939 KKITTMTEDV
-949 ASKQSHIGSLEEE
+949 ASKQSQVGSLEEE

-1014 SVKRQDGTVVIQR
+1014 SVKRQDGTVVIQK

-1073 PAIESEK
+1073 PATESEK

-1206 QASGNGAAETDSVDE
+1206 QASGNGAAETDYVDDE
-1221 ENDNPFDLSDG
+1221 FDNPFDLSDG

-1262 VDAVAERAQVR
+1262 VDAVAERAQIR

-1333 IRAAPA
+1333 IRAAAA
-1339 DSPDPPAES
+1339 DSPDPPGES
-1348 SGQQPANITTER
+1348 SGQQPLNTTTEQ

-1370 TGAESTAAAAAE
+1370 PEGAVAAAAE
-1382 QQGQRPPD
+1382 QEGQRPPD
-1390 SAAGTEGRRLRLPT
+1390 SAAGTEVRNNEIDD
-1404 LALARPRLLTQQ
+1404 LLG
-1416 QQQQQQQQPSGAS
+1416 P
-1429 ESADSPSNKNRR
+1429 
-1441 SVIWDSLWSLDLS
+1441 
-1454 YESGRKGKQGA
+1454 